1 MYKTFTGGS
10 SRGTGE
16 RGCVDCPLHKLNCKG
31 EQRNGE
37 TATAMYI
44 YVKFF
49 SLRAIRA
56 HFYADNLAKKRKFI
70 TQGKK
75 ERQLQDE

>member
-1 MYKTFTGGS
+1 MYKSFTGGS

-49 SLRAIRA
+49 SLR
-56 HFYADNLAKKRKFI
+56 
-70 TQGKK
+70 
-75 ERQLQDE
+75 